1 MFSLRFSFVMLCN
14 SFVNLLRFAI
24 DICVTEAL
32 LIQQGC
38 RIRRGQLGGRE
49 MHFCKFPQV
58 HHKQRHYGRSC
69 QGFCCPCTSCG
80 NHRMILDVFVLTSNS
95 NRRFRS
101 QTDQISLDF
110 SHPGCISEGRLAS
123 TISLHWERAHEILFF
138 LLAGAIARKFQAR
151 VNRGWTEVEQRL
163 DCPGVSHRAF
173 LWYFVFS
180 LAGAISR
187 KCQECVN
194 RGWTEVEQRLDCQ
207 GVSRG
212 GILGGSKEENEKEE
226 GEQNEREKAGKSKS
240 HL

>member
-1 MFSLRFSFVMLCN
+1 MFSLRFPFAMRCN

-101 QTDQISLDF
+101 QTDYISLDF

-151 VNRGWTEVEQRL
+151 VNRGWTEGEQRL
-163 DCPGVSHRAF
+163 
-173 LWYFVFS
+173 
-180 LAGAISR
+180 
-187 KCQECVN
+187 N
-194 RGWTEVEQRLDCQ
+194 RGWTVKVCPAEEFWEEAR
-207 GVSRG
+207 RRMRRK
-212 GILGGSKEENEKEE
+212 KENKMKERRQTKASFTCNPFPL
-226 GEQNEREKAGKSKS
+226 QNSW
-240 HL
+240 